1 MRIVLLESLN
11 GEHKEQVSPI
21 GALKFILERHISNL
35 DNWAINMKVLIII
48 HRSLQNIRVNRKI
61 IKDLKK
67 NEHLLHPYQ
76 KKNPE
81 NKYNVKMYME
91 ITKQY
96 STYIKFYM
104 NTCLKTDML
113 TKPRKKLSEEVRT
126 LRTAD
131 ILRNYEFFEG
141 MCTQIFTMFQHTNFC
156 KQTRLFSNFIF
167 MLLKDLMEIYRIYYN
182 HITEIL
188 ERFPTLGV
196 SEVQK
201 AFVMYQNFV
210 NLTEAIK
217 NKANKLIYIF
227 NFPITLPDFYNPEKG
242 LIDTLRVVVNA
253 AKDDATGA
261 GQQIQEVSSKL
272 RAGMN
277 RE

>member
-1 MRIVLLESLN
+1 MIGIVRIVLLESLN

-113 TKPRKKLSEEVRT
+113 TKPRKKLSDEVRT
-126 LRTAD
+126 LRTSD

-141 MCTQIFTMFQHTNFC
+141 MCT
-156 KQTRLFSNFIF
+156 
-167 MLLKDLMEIYRIYYN
+167 
-182 HITEIL
+182 
-188 ERFPTLGV
+188 
-196 SEVQK
+196 
-201 AFVMYQNFV
+201 
-210 NLTEAIK
+210 
-217 NKANKLIYIF
+217 
-227 NFPITLPDFYNPEKG
+227 
-242 LIDTLRVVVNA
+242 
-253 AKDDATGA
+253 
-261 GQQIQEVSSKL
+261 
-272 RAGMN
+272 
-277 RE
+277 